1 MSITNVQSY
10 YYAWSLS
17 HAHSSIDP
25 SRLDGA
31 ITDTKIDFNPH
42 QVDAALF
49 AFNSPLSKGAI
60 LADEVGLGKTI
71 EAGILLCQKW
81 AEDKRRL
88 LIIAPASLR
97 TQWRDE
103 ISEKFGIP
111 SIILERKLFATLKS
125 DGIQNPFDSNNI
137 VIVSYDFARLKADFL
152 SKINWD
158 LVVVDE
164 AHKLRN
170 VYKTKNV
177 SAQII
182 KKVISP
188 YKKVLLTATPLQNN
202 LQELYGLISIID
214 DNFFSNTSNFA
225 ERYNA
230 VTIRD
235 NSNYGELKARLRT
248 IIHRTLRKQVTEY
261 VKYTKRSAITVE
273 YELSEEEQVIYNRLS
288 AYIDNPFTVGISTS
302 ARPLLGLLIRKI
314 LSSSSYALNHTLK
327 RIIYRLENSDIQNVA
342 SDEDS
347 YLDLEDQFTTYHA
360 QLCNTAIAE
369 SEVDELN
376 DIIKI
381 IENLSGESKSEAL
394 VKALNI
400 GFNKMAEANAPHK
413 ALIFTESTRTQHY
426 LHKFLTDLGF
436 NVAIFN
442 GSNNSVETNA
452 IYNIWKRERPS
463 AIQSGVSA
471 VDKRKAIVDYFKD
484 TADILIATEAGAEGI
499 NLQFCSLVINYDL
512 PWNPQ
517 RIEQRIG
524 RCHRYGQHHD
534 VVVINFVNRSNRA
547 DVRVFELLN
556 NKFNLFNGV
565 LGASDEIIGAVESS
579 IDFEKRIENI
589 YRTCRTPKEID
600 AAFDALQA
608 ELDDVIKVRLEN
620 SKKQLIESFDE
631 EIVNRFNGLT
641 DNLRGSKKKRA
652 SSLWELIIRYYSDII
667 DEVDQELER
676 LHIAPNNR
684 SIPSGWYGFNSDSV
698 IQIRSFDGIGKNAI
712 SSALSITNFEEGIEF
727 NLTDYAYNKSL
738 LTSHN
743 ISKGRCIGYKA
754 VFISDVES
762 FETFIF
768 CCFDEKG
775 TQLPSEIAENL
786 LDLSARSVVIPQI
799 VVDEIGIQAA
809 VDAELSKQQ
818 KEITSAY
825 EEIINMEIDKI
836 EAYAAE
842 VLTPLEN
849 KVISLRKQV
858 DDVKRKLRRV
868 SSPKERIQLTL
879 ERANLERELGIKQRE
894 YFDKLDQSD
903 LEVSDKLSKLNA
915 SFDFQHTIE
924 KIFDF
929 TWIIV

>member
-1 MSITNVQSY
+1 MSITNVQAY
-10 YYAWSLS
+10 YYAWSLT
-17 HAHSSIDP
+17 HARSSIDS
-25 SRLDGA
+25 SRLDGT
-31 ITDTKIDFNPH
+31 ICDTKIDLNPH

-49 AFNSPLSKGAI
+49 AFNSPLSRGAI

-81 AEDKRRL
+81 AEDRRHL

-103 ISEKFGIP
+103 ITEKFGIP
-111 SIILERKLFATLKS
+111 VIILESKLFASLKS
-125 DGIQNPFDSNNI
+125 TGINNPFDSNNI
-137 VIVSYDFARLKADFL
+137 VIVSYDFARRRADFL
-152 SKINWD
+152 SKISWD

-170 VYKTKNV
+170 VYKTNNI
-177 SAQII
+177 SAQEINRAI
-182 KKVISP
+182 KP

-214 DNFFSNTSNFA
+214 DNFFSNTSNFS

-230 VTIRD
+230 VSIRD
-235 NSNYGELKARLRT
+235 NSYYGELKARLQS

-261 VKYTKRSAITVE
+261 VKYTKRNAVTVE
-273 YELSEEEQVIYNRLS
+273 YDLSEEERLIYNKLS
-288 AYIDNPFTVGISTS
+288 DYLDNPFTIGISS
-302 ARPLLGLLIRKI
+302 AARPLLGLLIRKI
-314 LSSSSYALNHTLK
+314 LSSSSYALCHTLK
-327 RIIYRLENSDIQNVA
+327 KIINRLENFDVFNPLCD
-342 SDEDS
+342 DES
-347 YLDLEDQFTTYHA
+347 YLDLEDQIATFQTEISDIT
-360 QLCNTAIAE
+360 IAE
-369 SEVDELN
+369 SEVDELKG
-376 DIIKI
+376 IISI
-381 IENLSGESKSEAL
+381 IENLSKESKSEAL
-394 VKALNI
+394 IKALNI
-400 GFNKMAEANAPHK
+400 GFNKMAESNAPHK
-413 ALIFTESTRTQHY
+413 ALIFTESTRTQTY
-426 LHKFLTDLGF
+426 LQKFLSNLGY

-442 GSNNSVETNA
+442 GTNNSIETNR
-452 IYNIWKRERPS
+452 IYTNWKHKKPL

-484 TADILIATEAGAEGI
+484 SADILIATEAGAEGI

-524 RCHRYGQHHD
+524 RCHRYGQRHD
-534 VVVINFVNRSNRA
+534 VIVINFVNRSNRA
-547 DVRVFELLN
+547 DMRVFELLN

-600 AAFDALQA
+600 DAFDALQT
-608 ELDDVIKVRLEN
+608 ELDDIIKERIEN
-620 SKKQLIESFDE
+620 SKKQLIECFDE
-631 EIVNRFNGLT
+631 DIVNRFNGLA
-641 DNLRGSKKKRA
+641 DSLSGSKKKRA
-652 SSLWELIIRYYSDII
+652 SSLWELIIKFYSDII
-667 DEVDQELER
+667 DEFDQELEQ
-676 LHIAPNNR
+676 LHIVPNNR
-684 SIPSGWYGFNSDSV
+684 SIPSGWYGFNSDNI
-698 IQIRSFDGIGKNAI
+698 IQIRSFNGIGKNAI

-727 NLTDYAYNKSL
+727 NLTNYAYKKSL
-738 LTSHN
+738 LTSYN
-743 ISKGRCIGYKA
+743 ISKGRCIGYK
-754 VFISDVES
+754 VTFRSEVES
-762 FETFIF
+762 FESFIF

-775 TQLPSEIAENL
+775 NQLPSEIAENL
-786 LDLSARSVVIPQI
+786 FDLYARPIDLPQI
-799 VVDEIGIQAA
+799 SVDENSIQSA
-809 VDAELSKQQ
+809 VNTELCKQHND
-818 KEITSAY
+818 INSAY
-825 EEIINMEIDKI
+825 EVIINMEIDKI

-868 SSPKERIQLTL
+868 SSPKERLQLTL
-879 ERANLERELGIKQRE
+879 ERANLERELGIKQRD

-903 LEVSDKLSKLNA
+903 LEVSDKLSRLNA
-915 SFDFQHTIE
+915 SFELLHTIE